1 MALLKGLGDFFALDI
16 GTNAVR
22 VVQLSQL
29 GPDSWNLQHYGYAPV
44 DEKITS
50 SDSAEGMRR
59 LGEVIMTA
67 VGQSGI
73 KEKNVAIGLPS
84 SKTFTTVI
92 DVPTMG
98 EAELKNTI
106 KYQIDQ
112 YIPMAIDETKV
123 DWALLGQS
131 LHDPK
136 QQEVLLAS
144 TANTYTEERLEF
156 IEGLGFNVIA
166 AEPDPIAMI
175 RSLLPTGI
183 QDARL
188 IIDMGERSTD
198 LAITFGDSPRL
209 VRTIPT
215 GLRTLIKAAVQNLN
229 VQDDQARQFILKFG
243 LAPDRLEGQVY
254 RSIESTLDSFAA
266 ELVKSIKFFQTRY
279 SNTPVGGILL
289 SGFAA
294 IVPRFGE
301 YVTAKTSVAS
311 SVANPWQ
318 RVRVAQSD
326 QQQLSSI
333 ASEFATVIGL
343 AQRKNT

>member
-22 VVQLSQL
+22 VVQLSQTSA
-29 GPDSWNLQHYGYAPV
+29 DSWSLQHYGYAPV
-44 DEKITS
+44 EEKITS
-50 SDSAEGMRR
+50 GNSAEGMRR

-73 KEKNVAIGLPS
+73 KEKNVVIGLPS

-92 DVPTMG
+92 DVPSMSET
-98 EAELKNTI
+98 ELKSTI

-156 IEGLGFNVIA
+156 IESLGFNVIA
-166 AEPDPIAMI
+166 AEPDPIAMV
-175 RSLLPTGI
+175 RSLLPLGV

-188 IIDMGERSTD
+188 IIDVGERATD

-209 VRTIPT
+209 VRNIPT
-215 GLRTLIKAAVQNLN
+215 GLGSLIKDNL
-229 VQDDQARQFILKFG
+229 F
-243 LAPDRLEGQVY
+243 
-254 RSIESTLDSFAA
+254 
-266 ELVKSIKFFQTRY
+266 
-279 SNTPVGGILL
+279 
-289 SGFAA
+289 
-294 IVPRFGE
+294 
-301 YVTAKTSVAS
+301 
-311 SVANPWQ
+311 
-318 RVRVAQSD
+318 
-326 QQQLSSI
+326 
-333 ASEFATVIGL
+333 
-343 AQRKNT
+343 